1 MTIKEKVLSS
11 YESHD
16 SNEISTERLLQMVAD
31 DCECSVLEVVDI
43 LYEHSKEESEGEN

>member
-11 YESHD
+11 YELHD